1 MHKTNTRIAVAEA
14 LVSVEFVTAI
24 HGFRVK
30 STSGASIANV
40 TTTRVL
46 LPTNRCVLDQIMENV
61 TAVSVSVDLDGRYS
75 VFNADYIT
83 QYAFD
88 IGVRY
93 PIKGESCECA
103 TDESKCIQPNGDGSV
118 CSGKGVCKCGGCQC
132 QEEADGLHSGAFCEV
147 CPVSHNLLL

>member
-46 LPTNRCVLDQIMENV
+46 LPTNKCVLDQIMENV
-61 TAVSVSVDLDGRYS
+61 TAVSVSVDLDGRAKAVNVPLMNQNAYNRMVTDQYVPVKEYAS
-75 VFNADYIT
+75 VV
-83 QYAFD
+83 
-88 IGVRY
+88 GVNV
-93 PIKGESCECA
+93 KKKQM
-103 TDESKCIQPNGDGSV
+103 DCIRELSARFALRVPT
-118 CSGKGVCKCGGCQC
+118 
-132 QEEADGLHSGAFCEV
+132 
-147 CPVSHNLLL
+147 VSH